1 MTENFFIYLL
11 VIAGVTYLVRM
22 LPMVLV
28 KKKITNT
35 FIRSF
40 LYYVP
45 YAVLGVMTVPAI
57 FYSTSYLASAIVGF
71 TVACVLAYFGNRE
84 LHRGETGEVN
94 AEGLP
99 VYDAELAQ
107 MKAAVAR
114 ANKGSKNGDG
124 DGRARK
130 AAEATGA

>member
-1 MTENFFIYLL
+1 MTENFFLYLL

-57 FYSTSYLASAIVGF
+57 FYSTSYLISAVVGF
-71 TVACVLAYFGNRE
+71 IVAVILAYFEKNLLTVAASACGAV
-84 LHRGETGEVN
+84 LVTEVIIS
-94 AEGLP
+94 L
-99 VYDAELAQ
+99 LQ
-107 MKAAVAR
+107 
-114 ANKGSKNGDG
+114 
-124 DGRARK
+124 
-130 AAEATGA
+130 

>member
-1 MTENFFIYLL
+1 MTENFFLYLL

-28 KKKITNT
+28 KRKITNT

-57 FYSTSYLASAIVGF
+57 FYSTSYLISAVVGF
-71 TVACVLAYFGNRE
+71 VVAVILAYFEKSLLTVAASACGAV
-84 LHRGETGEVN
+84 LVTEVIIS
-94 AEGLP
+94 L
-99 VYDAELAQ
+99 LQ
-107 MKAAVAR
+107 
-114 ANKGSKNGDG
+114 
-124 DGRARK
+124 
-130 AAEATGA
+130 

>member
-11 VIAGVTYLVRM
+11 VMAGVTYLVRM

-45 YAVLGVMTVPAI
+45 YAVLSVMTVPAI
-57 FYSTSYLASAIVGF
+57 FYSTGNLATSIVGTVVALIVAFFDKPLIVVALAASASALIADF
-71 TVACVLAYFGNRE
+71 II
-84 LHRGETGEVN
+84 
-94 AEGLP
+94 
-99 VYDAELAQ
+99 
-107 MKAAVAR
+107 
-114 ANKGSKNGDG
+114 
-124 DGRARK
+124 
-130 AAEATGA
+130 

>member
-1 MTENFFIYLL
+1 MTENFFLYLL

-57 FYSTSYLASAIVGF
+57 FYSTSYLISAVVGF
-71 TVACVLAYFGNRE
+71 IVAVILAYFEKSLLTVAASACGAV
-84 LHRGETGEVN
+84 LVTEVIIS
-94 AEGLP
+94 L
-99 VYDAELAQ
+99 LQ
-107 MKAAVAR
+107 
-114 ANKGSKNGDG
+114 
-124 DGRARK
+124 
-130 AAEATGA
+130 

>member
-1 MTENFFIYLL
+1 MTENFFFYLL

-57 FYSTSYLASAIVGF
+57 FYSTEFLASAIVGF
-71 TVACVLAYFGNRE
+71 IVACILAYFEKSLLTVAASACGAV
-84 LHRGETGEVN
+84 LVTEVIIKY
-94 AEGLP
+94 LI
-99 VYDAELAQ
+99 L
-107 MKAAVAR
+107 
-114 ANKGSKNGDG
+114 
-124 DGRARK
+124 
-130 AAEATGA
+130 